1 MSKTLFWYVFK
12 QLLSVFGLASGVIA
26 GIMSFGG
33 LLKPLMNN
41 GLDLGQV
48 GKMLAYAM
56 PAMTTYS
63 YPIAALFS
71 CTVVYGRLAADNEVT
86 AVRAAGISMGPLGLG
101 FPALVLGL
109 IVSSISLALLSF
121 MVPAASMRV
130 ERTVVSNLGQIVV
143 SRITQ
148 QHQVRLVQS
157 SSQGLT
163 IFARTARLAP
173 SDPKT
178 PDEQV
183 VNLEGVSIVTYSKA
197 QGNKLQVPEEFYLAK
212 QVEAHIQQKFDPET
226 EEVPVQMLATLT
238 DGLKF
243 PRTTTNR
250 EDAALQGGVQTYQFG
265 PLPLQSPL
273 RENTKF
279 MDIRKLQDLRTHPEN
294 SQRMQDSLE
303 ELIRADQEN
312 QYLQSIITQLTTGLG
327 VAKFK
332 TTGGDQYTLIAAT
345 PRPTIDKD
353 RLVLTTTPQDT
364 AGIRLIQTRG
374 GDLPSIESSSKAARI
389 RVYPDNDNKEL
400 SMTIELL
407 DTVIRE
413 NGEESARLSFERN
426 FTIPMPEAIHTIANR
441 TVKEYMGR
449 DLPPDQK
456 AVLWRNLMKQN
467 NSVISEMHSRVSFAL
482 SCIVLTLVGYGL
494 GVMFKSGNYLN
505 AFAVS
510 VVPAIVSIVL
520 IVTGQHICEN
530 VPPNMGPH
538 FQNPLN
544 LGLFVLWAGNVAV
557 LIIAIGLLVR
567 LRRQ

>member
-1 MSKTLFWYVFK
+1 
-12 QLLSVFGLASGVIA
+12 
-26 GIMSFGG
+26 
-33 LLKPLMNN
+33 
-41 GLDLGQV
+41 
-48 GKMLAYAM
+48 
-56 PAMTTYS
+56 

-353 RLVLTTTPQDT
+353 RLVMTTTPQDT

-400 SMTIELL
+400 SMTVELL

-426 FTIPMPEAIHTIANR
+426 FTIPMPDSIHAISNR
-441 TVKEYMGR
+441 TVKEYMSR
-449 DLPPDQK
+449 TDLPPDQR
-456 AVLWRNLMKQN
+456 AVLWRNRMKQN